1 MTRAFLF
8 YRTIWLAWFIALI
21 LIGCRSSSPP
31 VQFYTL
37 SAMRGQAEANT
48 HTPAKPVSVGVG
60 PVAIPV
66 ILDRPQ
72 IVTRTSPHKLHIDEY
87 HRWAGPLD
95 QDFARVVA
103 ENISLMLPA
112 EQVAVYPWDIGFKP
126 NYQVTLNIRHF
137 EGRRGQDVLLEVF
150 WTVIDLQKGTTLR
163 VKKSVIT
170 EPLPDETYEGLIV
183 TQNKAVASLSSI
195 IAKELNMLN

>member
-1 MTRAFLF
+1 MTRAFIF
-8 YRTIWLAWFIALI
+8 YRTIWLVWLIALI

-37 SAMRGQAEANT
+37 SAIRTPAAADT
-48 HTPAKPVSVGVG
+48 HTSAKPISVGVG
-60 PVAIPV
+60 PVVIPDV
-66 ILDRPQ
+66 LDRPQ

-87 HRWAGPLD
+87 HRWAGPLG

-112 EQVAVYPWDIGFKP
+112 EQVAVYPWDTGFQP

-137 EGRRGQDVLLEVF
+137 EGRKGQDVLLEVF

-170 EPLPDETYEGLIV
+170 EPLPDETYEGLIIS
-183 TQNKAVASLSSI
+183 QNKAIASLSSI
-195 IAKELNMLN
+195 ITKELSSLK

>member
-1 MTRAFLF
+1 MTRAFLAC
-8 YRTIWLAWFIALI
+8 RTIWLAWLIALI

-37 SAMRGQAEANT
+37 SAIRSQAAADT
-48 HTPAKPVSVGVG
+48 HTNAKSISVGVG
-60 PVAIPV
+60 PVVIPDV
-66 ILDRPQ
+66 LDRPQ
-72 IVTRTSPHKLHIDEY
+72 IVTRTSPHELHIDEY
-87 HRWAGPLD
+87 HRWAGPLG

-112 EQVAVYPWDIGFKP
+112 EQVTVYPWDTGFQP

-137 EGRRGQDVLLEVF
+137 EGRKGQDVLLEVF

-170 EPLPDETYEGLIV
+170 EPLPDETYEGLIIS
-183 TQNKAVASLSSI
+183 QNKAIASLSSI
-195 IAKELNMLN
+195 ITKELNRLN